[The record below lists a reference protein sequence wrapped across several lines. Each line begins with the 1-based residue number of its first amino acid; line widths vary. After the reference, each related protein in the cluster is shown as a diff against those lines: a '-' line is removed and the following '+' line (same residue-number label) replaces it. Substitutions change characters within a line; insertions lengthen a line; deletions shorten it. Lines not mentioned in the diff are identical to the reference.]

1 MKYSESMST
10 LKKLRDA
17 DEESKNRPTS
27 SIFKKGT
34 SDFIKRKIL
43 NNIGKKT
50 YETGEFQKSIEKRFG
65 TEATGDARDRTF
77 LPIEAFDP
85 LLDIEV
91 AEEVIEHYR
100 DPATGETIGLSKWN
114 FPSGE
119 AELRECIVA
128 GFIKT

>member
-1 MKYSESMST
+1 M
-10 LKKLRDA
+10 RNI
-17 DEESKNRPTS
+17 DEENKVRPTS

-43 NNIGKKT
+43 TNLGQKN
-50 YETGEFQKSIEKRFG
+50 YETGAYQKSLERRFG
-65 TEATGDARDRTF
+65 TDGAPGNKRNRTF

-91 AEEVIEHYR
+91 PEMVIEQYK
-100 DPATGETIGLSKWN
+100 DTATGVTIGLSKWN

-119 AELRECIVA
+119 AELRECFVDK
-128 GFIKT
+128 FLKN